1 MREDNYREEQRSL
14 KEWLAMYEQLR
25 TGAANVFL
33 EEDVFLMIIEYYD
46 EQDKVKKAMEAVDIA
61 LEYYPYSTPLLVKK
75 ADYLIVY
82 KQLDQA
88 MEVLDQAMIYD
99 SRDVNIYILKT
110 EALLAMKKKMEA
122 KEILQAAME
131 LFEGE
136 ELADLLFELADVFD
150 DYELY
155 NDVFNC
161 LVSILEIDPNNE
173 EALYKICFWTDF
185 TNRHYEGIQIYKRII
200 DAYPYNDLAWFNLG
214 AAYQCIKRY
223 EKALDAYEYAIAIN
237 EKFDYAYRNMGD
249 ALIHMRRYKEAIEVL
264 KKTLEL
270 SKPDS
275 IVYEAIGYCYHRLLN
290 GENARFYFRK
300 AINMSPTESKLYYK
314 IALTYMDEMKWSQAL
329 KSLDTAMA
337 FNQDAY
343 EYELAKGECL
353 MNMEEYTEAIYSFG
367 TVVKHRRK
375 SVTGWS
381 NLIKCMYLAGAYE
394 DAEEQAAMAY
404 ELTGGKAI
412 FLYFTAFAQYEQGRV
427 ADALI
432 NLESALVASP
442 KQFKKVVELNP
453 AILQNHRVVSLLAQY
468 KKPKK

>member
-1 MREDNYREEQRSL
+1 MRDDNFKDEEQYLGDWLHSYEKLRSGS
-14 KEWLAMYEQLR
+14 EQI
-25 TGAANVFL
+25 FM
-33 EEDVFLMIIEYYD
+33 EEDAFLAVIEYFD
-46 EQDKVKKAMEAVDIA
+46 ELDKVKKAMEAVDIA
-61 LEYYPYSTPLLVKK
+61 LQYYPHSTPLLVKK

-82 KQLDQA
+82 KHLEEAMDILDEA
-88 MEVLDQAMIYD
+88 ILYD
-99 SRDVNIYILKT
+99 NQDVNIYILKT
-110 EALLAMKKKMEA
+110 EALLAMKKNMEA
-122 KEILQAAME
+122 KEVLEAAMH
-131 LFEGE
+131 LFDGE

-150 DYELY
+150 DYEMY

-173 EALYKICFWTDF
+173 EALYKICFWADF
-185 TNRHYEGIQIYKRII
+185 TNRHYEGIQLYKRII

-237 EKFDYAYRNMGD
+237 DKFDYAYRNMGD

-275 IVYEAIGYCYHRLLN
+275 VVYEAIGYCYHRLLN

-300 AINMSPTESKLYYK
+300 AIHMSPTESKLYYK

-337 FNQDAY
+337 FNQNAY

-353 MNMEEYTEAIYSFG
+353 MNMEEYTEAIFSFG

-375 SVTGWS
+375 SITGWS

-394 DAEEQAAMAY
+394 DAEEQAAIAY
-404 ELTGGKAI
+404 EVTGGKAI

-432 NLESALVASP
+432 NLESALIASP
-442 KQFKKVVELNP
+442 KQFKKVLELNP
-453 AILQNHRVVSLLAQY
+453 AILQNHRAVNLLAQN